1 MAKPPN
7 NHERSRSTCTRTAGS
22 FSRSGRS
29 PSRWPPNQASTQHH
43 STAPSSVTRQNK
55 PNGIR
60 SARRSYQEH
69 RPTSSANGPIPAALP
84 PSSPMRTLVVDDSP
98 DMRKLIQS
106 NLTTKGQ
113 TEVLTAESAR
123 EAFRHLAIEDDDSGD
138 APIDLILMD
147 IMMSDMDGIRA
158 CQRIKAVERLREIPI
173 IMVTGRTDSEDL
185 RAAFAAG
192 AMDYITKPLNS
203 VELLARVSS
212 ALALKRAID
221 IRKARER

>member
-1 MAKPPN
+1 
-7 NHERSRSTCTRTAGS
+7 
-22 FSRSGRS
+22 
-29 PSRWPPNQASTQHH
+29 
-43 STAPSSVTRQNK
+43 
-55 PNGIR
+55 
-60 SARRSYQEH
+60 
-69 RPTSSANGPIPAALP
+69 
-84 PSSPMRTLVVDDSP
+84 MRTLVVDDSP

-106 NLTTKGQ
+106 ILTTKGQ

-123 EAFRHLAIEDDDSGD
+123 DAFRHLAIEDHDSGD

-221 IRKARER
+221 IRKARERELVERHGQLEQALKEVKVLRGLIPICFSCKKIRDDQGYWHTIEAYIQAHSEVDFSHGLCPECMDKRFSV

>member
-1 MAKPPN
+1 
-7 NHERSRSTCTRTAGS
+7 
-22 FSRSGRS
+22 
-29 PSRWPPNQASTQHH
+29 
-43 STAPSSVTRQNK
+43 
-55 PNGIR
+55 
-60 SARRSYQEH
+60 
-69 RPTSSANGPIPAALP
+69 
-84 PSSPMRTLVVDDSP
+84 
-98 DMRKLIQS
+98 MRKLIQS
-106 NLTTKGQ
+106 ILTTKGQ

-123 EAFRHLAIEDDDSGD
+123 DAFRHLAIEDHESGD
-138 APIDLILMD
+138 VAIDLILMD

-221 IRKARER
+221 IRKARERELVERHGQLEQALKEVKVLRGLIPICFSCKKIRDDQGYWHTIEAYIQAHSEVDFSHGLCPECMYKRFSV

>member
-1 MAKPPN
+1 
-7 NHERSRSTCTRTAGS
+7 
-22 FSRSGRS
+22 
-29 PSRWPPNQASTQHH
+29 
-43 STAPSSVTRQNK
+43 
-55 PNGIR
+55 
-60 SARRSYQEH
+60 
-69 RPTSSANGPIPAALP
+69 
-84 PSSPMRTLVVDDSP
+84 MRTLVVDDSP
-98 DMRKLIQS
+98 DMRKLIQDH
-106 NLTTKGQ
+106 
-113 TEVLTAESAR
+113 E
-123 EAFRHLAIEDDDSGD
+123 SGD
-138 APIDLILMD
+138 VAIDLILMD

-221 IRKARER
+221 IRKARERELVERHGQLEQALKEVKVLRGLIPICFSCKKIRDDQGYWHTIEAYIQAHSEVDFSHGLCPECMDKRFSV

>member
-1 MAKPPN
+1 
-7 NHERSRSTCTRTAGS
+7 
-22 FSRSGRS
+22 
-29 PSRWPPNQASTQHH
+29 
-43 STAPSSVTRQNK
+43 
-55 PNGIR
+55 
-60 SARRSYQEH
+60 
-69 RPTSSANGPIPAALP
+69 
-84 PSSPMRTLVVDDSP
+84 MRTLVVDDSP

-106 NLTTKGQ
+106 ILTTKGQ

-123 EAFRHLAIEDDDSGD
+123 DAFRHLAIEDHESGD
-138 APIDLILMD
+138 VAIDLILMD

-221 IRKARER
+221 IRKARERELVERHGQLEQALKEVKVLRGLIPICFSCKKIRDDQGYWHTIEAYIQAHSEVDFSHGLCPECMDKRFSV

>member
-1 MAKPPN
+1 
-7 NHERSRSTCTRTAGS
+7 
-22 FSRSGRS
+22 
-29 PSRWPPNQASTQHH
+29 
-43 STAPSSVTRQNK
+43 V
-55 PNGIR
+55 I
-60 SARRSYQEH
+60 
-69 RPTSSANGPIPAALP
+69 
-84 PSSPMRTLVVDDSP
+84 DDSP

-106 NLTTKGQ
+106 ILTTKGQ

-123 EAFRHLAIEDDDSGD
+123 DAFRHLAIEDHESGD
-138 APIDLILMD
+138 VAIDLILMD

-221 IRKARER
+221 IRKARERELVERHQQLEQALKEVKVLRGLIPICFSCKKIRDDQGYWHTIEAYIQAHSEVDFSHGLCPECMDKRFSV

>member
-1 MAKPPN
+1 
-7 NHERSRSTCTRTAGS
+7 
-22 FSRSGRS
+22 
-29 PSRWPPNQASTQHH
+29 
-43 STAPSSVTRQNK
+43 
-55 PNGIR
+55 
-60 SARRSYQEH
+60 
-69 RPTSSANGPIPAALP
+69 
-84 PSSPMRTLVVDDSP
+84 MRTLVVDDSP

-106 NLTTKGQ
+106 ILTTKGQ

-123 EAFRHLAIEDDDSGD
+123 DAFRHLAIEDHESGD
-138 APIDLILMD
+138 VAIDLILMD

-221 IRKARER
+221 IRKARERELVERQGQLEQALKEVKVLRGLIPICFSCKKIRDDQGYWHTIEAYIQAHSEVDFSHGLCPECMDKRFSV

>member
-1 MAKPPN
+1 
-7 NHERSRSTCTRTAGS
+7 
-22 FSRSGRS
+22 
-29 PSRWPPNQASTQHH
+29 
-43 STAPSSVTRQNK
+43 
-55 PNGIR
+55 
-60 SARRSYQEH
+60 
-69 RPTSSANGPIPAALP
+69 
-84 PSSPMRTLVVDDSP
+84 MRTLVVDDSP

-106 NLTTKGQ
+106 ILTTKGQ

-123 EAFRHLAIEDDDSGD
+123 DAFRHLAIEDHESGD
-138 APIDLILMD
+138 VAIDLILMD

-173 IMVTGRTDSEDL
+173 IMVTGRTDSEDV

-221 IRKARER
+221 IRKARERELVERHGQLEQALKEVKVLRGLIPICFSCKKIRDDQGYWHTIEAYIQAHSEVDFSHGLCPECMDKRFSV

>member
-1 MAKPPN
+1 
-7 NHERSRSTCTRTAGS
+7 
-22 FSRSGRS
+22 
-29 PSRWPPNQASTQHH
+29 
-43 STAPSSVTRQNK
+43 
-55 PNGIR
+55 
-60 SARRSYQEH
+60 
-69 RPTSSANGPIPAALP
+69 
-84 PSSPMRTLVVDDSP
+84 MRTLVVDDSP

-106 NLTTKGQ
+106 ILTTKGQ

-123 EAFRHLAIEDDDSGD
+123 DAFRHLAIEDHESGD
-138 APIDLILMD
+138 VAIDLILMD

-158 CQRIKAVERLREIPI
+158 CQRIKAVERLRETPI

-221 IRKARER
+221 IRKARERELVDRHGQLEQALRRSRCCGDLFPSVFPARKFAMTKGTGTPLRHTSRPIPKSISATGFARSAWTNAFRSSAAYENPHR

>member
-1 MAKPPN
+1 
-7 NHERSRSTCTRTAGS
+7 
-22 FSRSGRS
+22 
-29 PSRWPPNQASTQHH
+29 
-43 STAPSSVTRQNK
+43 
-55 PNGIR
+55 
-60 SARRSYQEH
+60 
-69 RPTSSANGPIPAALP
+69 
-84 PSSPMRTLVVDDSP
+84 MRTLVVDDSP

-106 NLTTKGQ
+106 ILTTKGQ

-123 EAFRHLAIEDDDSGD
+123 EAFRHLAIEDHDSGD

-173 IMVTGRTDSEDL
+173 IMVTGRTDSEDV

-221 IRKARER
+221 IRKARERELLERHGQLEQALKEVKVLRGLIPICFSCKKIRDDQGYWHTIEAYIQAHSEVDFSHGLCPECMDKRFSV

>member
-1 MAKPPN
+1 
-7 NHERSRSTCTRTAGS
+7 
-22 FSRSGRS
+22 
-29 PSRWPPNQASTQHH
+29 
-43 STAPSSVTRQNK
+43 
-55 PNGIR
+55 
-60 SARRSYQEH
+60 
-69 RPTSSANGPIPAALP
+69 
-84 PSSPMRTLVVDDSP
+84 MRTLVIDDSP

-106 NLTTKGQ
+106 ILTTKGQ

-123 EAFRHLAIEDDDSGD
+123 EAFRHLAIEDHESGD
-138 APIDLILMD
+138 VAIDLILMD

-221 IRKARER
+221 IRKARERELVERHGQLEQALKEVKVLRGLIPICFSCKKIRDDQGYWYTIEAYIQAHSEVDFSHGLCPECMDKRFSV

>member
-1 MAKPPN
+1 
-7 NHERSRSTCTRTAGS
+7 
-22 FSRSGRS
+22 
-29 PSRWPPNQASTQHH
+29 
-43 STAPSSVTRQNK
+43 
-55 PNGIR
+55 
-60 SARRSYQEH
+60 
-69 RPTSSANGPIPAALP
+69 
-84 PSSPMRTLVVDDSP
+84 MRTLVVDDSP

-106 NLTTKGQ
+106 ILTTKGQ

-123 EAFRHLAIEDDDSGD
+123 DAFRHLAIEDHESGD
-138 APIDLILMD
+138 VAIDLILMD

-221 IRKARER
+221 IRKARERELLERHGQLEQALKEVKVLRGLIPICFSCKKIRDDQGYWHTIEAYIQAHSEVDFSHGLCPECMDKRFSV

>member
-1 MAKPPN
+1 
-7 NHERSRSTCTRTAGS
+7 
-22 FSRSGRS
+22 
-29 PSRWPPNQASTQHH
+29 
-43 STAPSSVTRQNK
+43 
-55 PNGIR
+55 
-60 SARRSYQEH
+60 
-69 RPTSSANGPIPAALP
+69 
-84 PSSPMRTLVVDDSP
+84 
-98 DMRKLIQS
+98 MRKLIQS
-106 NLTTKGQ
+106 ILTTKGQ

-123 EAFRHLAIEDDDSGD
+123 EAFRHLAIEDHESGD
-138 APIDLILMD
+138 VAIDLILMD

-221 IRKARER
+221 IRKARERELVERHGQLEQALKEVKVLRGLIPICFSCKKIRDDQGYWHTIEAYIQAHSEVDFSHGLCPECMDKRFSA

>member
-1 MAKPPN
+1 
-7 NHERSRSTCTRTAGS
+7 
-22 FSRSGRS
+22 
-29 PSRWPPNQASTQHH
+29 
-43 STAPSSVTRQNK
+43 
-55 PNGIR
+55 
-60 SARRSYQEH
+60 
-69 RPTSSANGPIPAALP
+69 
-84 PSSPMRTLVVDDSP
+84 MRTLVIDDSL
-98 DMRKLIQS
+98 DMRNLIQS
-106 NLTTKGQ
+106 ILTTKGQ

-123 EAFRHLAIEDDDSGD
+123 DAFRHLAIEDHESGD
-138 APIDLILMD
+138 VAIDLILMD

-221 IRKARER
+221 IRKARERELVERHQQLEQALKEVKVLRGLIPICFSCKKIRDDQGYWHTIEAYIQAHSEVDFSHGLCPECMDKRFSV

>member
-1 MAKPPN
+1 
-7 NHERSRSTCTRTAGS
+7 
-22 FSRSGRS
+22 
-29 PSRWPPNQASTQHH
+29 
-43 STAPSSVTRQNK
+43 
-55 PNGIR
+55 
-60 SARRSYQEH
+60 
-69 RPTSSANGPIPAALP
+69 
-84 PSSPMRTLVVDDSP
+84 MRTLVVDDSP

-106 NLTTKGQ
+106 ILTTKGQ

-123 EAFRHLAIEDDDSGD
+123 DAFRHLAIEDHESGD
-138 APIDLILMD
+138 VAIDLILMD

-173 IMVTGRTDSEDL
+173 IMVTGRTDSEDM

-221 IRKARER
+221 IRKARERELLERHGQLEQALKEVKVLRGLIPICFSCKKIRDDQGYWHTIEAYIQAHSEVDFSHGLCPECMDKRFSV